1 MLTRNECRSL
11 SFAIENCHI
20 FRLGQVRKH
29 FLYVCRLRDNTHGKT
44 IANYA
49 KKFLKINIDIEQC
62 YFNLG
67 LFILSIKQS
76 GTAFWLRPVRG

>member
-29 FLYVCRLRDNTHGKT
+29 FLYVCRLRDKT
-44 IANYA
+44 
-49 KKFLKINIDIEQC
+49 KIENNFHIEQHSC
-62 YFNLG
+62 KN
-67 LFILSIKQS
+67 SSK
-76 GTAFWLRPVRG
+76 LRQKVPENQY